1 MNIKTQ
7 VNKEM
12 MSTKTINKSK
22 RKLMMLSRNQLS

>member
-22 RKLMMLSRNQLS
+22 RKLTMLSRNQLS